1 MRCGGGEPEPISAI
15 CCFSPVM
22 TSSNDHPPKPLSI
35 SPAQLFDGAPAVAPG
50 DPANDE
56 IRVLLDAGATERA
69 RALREKA
76 EEIRETAER
85 MTDEEARRSLARVAD
100 QYELLAGSVDRRP
113 ERASAA
119 ADDD

>member
-1 MRCGGGEPEPISAI
+1 
-15 CCFSPVM
+15 M
-22 TSSNDHPPKPLSI
+22 TSRNDPPKPYPI
-35 SPAQLFDGAPAVAPG
+35 STGQLLDGAHALVPG
-50 DPANDE
+50 NPANDE

-100 QYELLAGSVDRRP
+100 QYERLAGSVDRRR